1 MLLISIPHHKFQWL
15 SSILF
20 LWWGQWYT
28 LAHTR
33 PTHCVLEQPG
43 LVFLVESW
51 WSETPRKQEQV
62 RLSKHRSAHPSQ
74 SGALNLPFVT
84 VTSVPSRQPL
94 PSRPLLL
101 SALSVRTL
109 TSQEIHVQRRQESG
123 VELTEWLI
131 QTCRLQSPPILKNV
145 FPSSSADLPWC
156 TSILVK
162 AVLQGHKN
170 FILGLDFQRGSHMK
184 WSLLSFL
191 SNALL

>member
-1 MLLISIPHHKFQWL
+1 MCVLLYAHTQTIRYTSKPSENNSIWYIVFSDLPFTAITLYIVMLLISIPHHKFQWL

-94 PSRPLLL
+94 PWRPLLL

-123 VELTEWLI
+123 VGFH
-131 QTCRLQSPPILKNV
+131 RMVN
-145 FPSSSADLPWC
+145 
-156 TSILVK
+156 
-162 AVLQGHKN
+162 
-170 FILGLDFQRGSHMK
+170 
-184 WSLLSFL
+184 
-191 SNALL
+191 SNL